1 MNRSAIKNFIRKLKV
16 LFISFFYDGI
26 GQTPK
31 WIESL
36 IEGDDE
42 LSSILNSHKEI
53 ANRLKDTSEHW
64 AKTKIPAP
72 IKAEDYVA
80 RSANTSW
87 SDLKETGSNHWTAW
101 GLGFAVLVIISL
113 LSWNA
118 AHDSANKVPV
128 TISHSTQNPSI
139 EVSISAIVV
148 PRVGLLGI
156 SHSGIA
162 AVDTLS
168 NSIKDSYLRKAEI
181 KFQETTKSFAEIPL
195 NVLPEELV
203 SSTLNLMNSSIN

>member
-26 GQTPK
+26 GPTPK

-53 ANRLKDTSEHW
+53 ANRLKDSSEHW

-87 SDLKETGSNHWTAW
+87 SDLKEAGSNHRTAW